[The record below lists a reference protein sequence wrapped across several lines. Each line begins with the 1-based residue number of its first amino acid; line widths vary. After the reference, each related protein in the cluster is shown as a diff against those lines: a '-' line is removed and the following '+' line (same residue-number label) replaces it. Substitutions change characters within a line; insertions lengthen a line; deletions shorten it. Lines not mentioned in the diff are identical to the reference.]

1 MKVLFVDSIHPY
13 LHENLEQ
20 HNFICHYDLSSD
32 KHEVENKICEYQGL
46 VIRNRF
52 KIDSK
57 FIDKA
62 KNLKFI
68 ARAGSGIE
76 DIDVNYAESKSI
88 KCYNAAEGNRQA
100 VAEHAIGMILSLF
113 NKLNVSDQEVRA
125 GKWNREK
132 NRGIELSGKT
142 IGIIGFGNNG
152 SAFAKI
158 LQGFGV
164 KILSYDKYLESYLYQ
179 SSMEKIY
186 KYADIISLHIPLTKE
201 TKHLVDINFI
211 NKFKKNIFLINT
223 SRGKCVNTKDL
234 VNKIK
239 DKKIIGACLDVLEYE
254 QSSFEQLTRNEE
266 NQDLKFLSQSENVIL
281 SPHIAG
287 LTHESNLKISK
298 VLSKKILSKF
308 NR

>member
-1 MKVLFVDSIHPY
+1 
-13 LHENLEQ
+13 
-20 HNFICHYDLSSD
+20 
-32 KHEVENKICEYQGL
+32 
-46 VIRNRF
+46 
-52 KIDSK
+52 
-57 FIDKA
+57 
-62 KNLKFI
+62 
-68 ARAGSGIE
+68 
-76 DIDVNYAESKSI
+76 
-88 KCYNAAEGNRQA
+88 
-100 VAEHAIGMILSLF
+100 MILSLF

-164 KILSYDKYLESYLYQ
+164 NILSYDKYLESYLYQ
-179 SSMEKIY
+179 SSMQKIY
-186 KYADIISLHIPLTKE
+186 KCADIISLHIPLTKE
-201 TKHLVDINFI
+201 TKYLVDINFI

-298 VLSKKILSKF
+298 VLSKKILSKS